1 MPNYNYYCSACD
13 LNYVDL
19 RTYETRNEPYT
30 CPECAMGGCPLTYDM
45 SKNAEGGSKSGVVN
59 KTKGQVIYYDTDGSR
74 KAQEKEFM
82 HGAVKS
88 TEEALKYDKG
98 KSPYSKITMNYTKME
113 ELGLLKRVTE
123 EEKNLKMKGSQ
134 IIMEEAAKN
143 MTKEELDR
151 AGTRGDNRGT
161 T

>member
-1 MPNYNYYCSACD
+1 MPTYMYFCEKCD
-13 LNYVDL
+13 KNFDDL
-19 RTYETRNEPYT
+19 CTFEESKEDKSCPICELKPCPRTYDIGSE
-30 CPECAMGGCPLTYDM
+30 
-45 SKNAEGGSKSGVVN
+45 SKSGVLVKGLSTPN
-59 KTKGQVIYYDTDGSR
+59 FYDKTSL

-82 HGAVKS
+82 HGAVKG
-88 TEEALKYDKG
+88 TEEALKYDQG
-98 KSPYSKITMNYTKME
+98 KSPYSKVTMNYTKME
-113 ELGLLKRVTE
+113 ELGLMKRVTE